1 MKLARIHIGN
11 YRKLK
16 NCVIDFD
23 ERQTIFVGANNSGKT
38 SAMQAIVSF
47 LTLPKRFTTND
58 FTLSNWKGLNE
69 IGEKWLANDD
79 VKPSLEE
86 LYDYLPL
93 MDVWIDVRDKDAYL
107 VRDLI
112 PSFEWE
118 GKTVGVRVLYAPVD
132 VEILYHDFKVSY
144 TKARKLEKDEKKTT
158 LYPKNLWDFLKKG
171 SVLAK
176 YFDCKYY
183 VIDIAKE
190 PEKRDQ
196 FQPLPNVVAK
206 NGSILNKLFKID
218 YIEAQREFS
227 DPEANDNSGHNNL
240 SRQLQAY
247 YDKHIQPDDT
257 LTEEN
262 FELYEA
268 AEKTQQDCDAR
279 LNKAF
284 SGRIEELK
292 NIRYPGFLN
301 PRIAIHSHINL
312 KDSLAHESA
321 VQFLLNDDEKDLS
334 LPEKYNGL
342 GYQNLISMYF
352 RLMQFRDEWLHEGSV
367 STRDDDKPIEPI
379 HLVFIEEPEAHL
391 HAQAQQVFVRKA
403 YDALTYSKFL
413 EDNKDLYTTQ
423 VVISTHS
430 NHIVQELD
438 MNTLRY
444 FKRSMS
450 KEAKL
455 PVSTVV
461 SLLNVFGEEETRKF
475 VTRYI
480 KLNHCDFFFADGV
493 ILVEGAGERI
503 LMPLFLKNEGVR
515 DHYISIIEINGS
527 HAHRFRKL
535 VERLGIPTLVVTD
548 IDAQNIKVDKRKEKA
563 FTQKGKGQITNNDTL
578 RQWIPK
584 VESIDKLLELKESDK
599 CFGNVRIAYQT
610 GVSVKLKKARKAAT
624 AYPYTFEDALA
635 LTNIDLFTKD
645 NLKCRGMISN
655 FRTILLD
662 SDNIK
667 QCSEDLFMALNSKQ
681 KAPFAI
687 DLLYMDEFDDLDTPD
702 YIKEGLKWMKE
713 KLN

>member
-16 NCVIDFD
+16 NCVIEFD
-23 ERQTIFVGANNSGKT
+23 EKQTIFVGANNSGKT
-38 SAMQAIVSF
+38 SAMQSIVSF
-47 LTLPKRFTTND
+47 LTSPKRFTTND

-69 IGEKWLANDD
+69 IGEKWLSKDD
-79 VKPSLEE
+79 VKPSLIE

-93 MDVWIDVRDKDAYL
+93 MDIWLDVCDKDAYL

-112 PSFEWE
+112 PSFDWD
-118 GKTVGVRVLYAPVD
+118 GKEVGMRILYAPID
-132 VEILYHDFKVSY
+132 VEMLYHDFKVSF
-144 TKARKLEKDEKKTT
+144 KRARELEKDKKKKT

-176 YFDCKYY
+176 YFDCRYY
-183 VIDIAKE
+183 VLDIAKE
-190 PEKRDQ
+190 PDKQ
-196 FQPLPNVVAK
+196 ITFQPLPDVEAK
-206 NGSILNKLFKID
+206 NSSILSKLFKID

-240 SRQLQAY
+240 SRQLQVY
-247 YDKHIQPDDT
+247 YNKHIQPDDV

-268 AEKTQQDCDAR
+268 AEKTQQDCDVR

-284 SGRIEELK
+284 SGRINELE

-301 PRIAIHSHINL
+301 PRIAIHSHVNL

-321 VQFLLNDDEKDLS
+321 VQFLLNDNEKDLS

-413 EDNKDLYTTQ
+413 EDNNGLYTTQ

-430 NHIVQELD
+430 NHIVQDLD

-444 FKRSMS
+444 FKRFMS
-450 KEAKL
+450 AEINL
-455 PVSTVV
+455 PISEVV
-461 SLLNVFGEEETRKF
+461 SLLNVFGEKETRQF

-503 LMPLFLKNEGVR
+503 LMPKFLEKEGVR
-515 DHYISIIEINGS
+515 DYYISIIEISGS
-527 HAHRFRKL
+527 HAHRFREL

-548 IDAQNIKVDKRKEKA
+548 IDAQNVKANGNREKA
-563 FTQKGKGQITNNDTL
+563 FTQKGKGQVTNNDTL
-578 RQWIPK
+578 RLWIPK
-584 VESIDKLLELKESDK
+584 EEDVDKLLKLKDSDK
-599 CFGNVRIAYQT
+599 CSCNVRIAYQT
-610 GVSVKLKKARKAAT
+610 GISAKLNKMQRLAT

-635 LTNIDLFTKD
+635 LTNIGLFT
-645 NLKCRGMISN
+645 
-655 FRTILLD
+655 
-662 SDNIK
+662 
-667 QCSEDLFMALNSKQ
+667 
-681 KAPFAI
+681 
-687 DLLYMDEFDDLDTPD
+687 
-702 YIKEGLKWMKE
+702 KEGLKCKFR
-713 KLN
+713 